1 MGARSYLIDMTVK
14 LAVIIYIYA
23 EIFNLF
29 HSSQVFRTKRKY
41 NIIITTFL
49 LSGKVRDQATR
60 HSELS
65 VHKQQ
70 HCTNNNI

>member
-41 NIIITTFL
+41 NIIITITN
-49 LSGKVRDQATR
+49 K
-60 HSELS
+60 
-65 VHKQQ
+65 
-70 HCTNNNI
+70 HCNTLFISDDAIDPTMIECHLIYSA